1 MTTPAPPQPP
11 PPQQPGQ
18 PTPPPPPPADL
29 DDPALAIAVAAVL
42 AGTLAPG
49 ITAAAAVAGLKVR
62 FALSAAAVT
71 ALGAVLN
78 VVMEH
83 PPPVTGVIGA
93 ASAQTSRMNTAR
105 RAQYV
110 LAAAKRVMGAAVEA
124 RSKGEPVSGA
134 VKAQLARERRFYE
147 QHQAAMWQRSTAAGQ
162 IDMEAATHGNLLGWY
177 ARRNDG
183 RTTPE
188 CLAADKHNFYV
199 TRPPKIGLPGI
210 VHVGCRC
217 KAGPPWPGGK
227 LLAGSRPPRFARA
240 A

>member
-1 MTTPAPPQPP
+1 MTTPAAPQQQPPQG
-11 PPQQPGQ
+11 QQ
-18 PTPPPPPPADL
+18 PPPPPPADL

-42 AGTLAPG
+42 AGTLGPG
-49 ITAAAAVAGLKVR
+49 ITVAATVAALKVR
-62 FALSAAAVT
+62 FALTAAAVT

-78 VVMEH
+78 VVMAS

-93 ASAQTSRMNTAR
+93 ASEQTSRMNAAR

-110 LAAAKRVMGAAVEA
+110 IAAAKRVMGAVVEA
-124 RSKGEPVSGA
+124 RSKGLPVGA
-134 VKAQLARERRFYE
+134 AIRDQLARERKFYE
-147 QHQAAMWQRSTAAGQ
+147 QHQQAMWNRAAAAGK

-188 CLAADKHNFYV
+188 CQAADRHNFYV
-199 TRPPKIGLPGI
+199 TPPPNIGLPGI
-210 VHVGCRC
+210 GPHAGCRC
-217 KAGPPWPGGK
+217 EPGPPWRGGK
-227 LLAGSRPPRFARA
+227 LLPTRGLKFARA